1 MAASAR
7 TRTGAPL
14 PRGRHGLPRG
24 EVIDNQR
31 RRLIQAVPAAVREK
45 GFGSLTVED
54 ICRHAGVSRRT
65 FYENFR
71 DTGDCFV
78 ASYRDHA
85 EELIT
90 VVSGVAAVGEDW
102 RERARLAL
110 LAMLRYLAER
120 PDLARMAVIEVLAA
134 GPAALAERDRAI
146 GLLRAL
152 IGEEALRAAPDPA
165 PRLLLEVIAGAI
177 LQLIYGRVLD
187 GETSRL
193 EELLPTIMYMVLAA
207 QHGPSGAA
215 ALAGM
220 ARDGS
225 PARPNGEPG
234 RPDDEADS
242 FHLGAVAE

>member
-7 TRTGAPL
+7 TRTGTPL

-24 EVIDNQR
+24 EVIENQR
-31 RRLIQAVPAAVREK
+31 RRLIQAVPAAVCEK

-54 ICRHAGVSRRT
+54 ICGHAGVSRRT

-71 DTGDCFV
+71 DTEDCFV
-78 ASYRDHA
+78 ASYRRHA
-85 EELIT
+85 HELTT
-90 VVSGVAAVGEDW
+90 VVGGVAAIGEDW

-110 LAMLRYLAER
+110 LALLRYLAQR

-146 GLLRAL
+146 ALLRAL
-152 IGEEALRAAPDPA
+152 IGEEALRATPDPA
-165 PRLLLEVIAGAI
+165 PRLLLEVIGGAI

-193 EELLPTIMYMVLAA
+193 EELLPTIMYMVLVA

-220 ARDGS
+220 ARNGS
-225 PARPNGEPG
+225 PAA
-234 RPDDEADS
+234 PDDA
-242 FHLGAVAE
+242 HLPSPQRRR

>member
-7 TRTGAPL
+7 TRTGSPL

-24 EVIDNQR
+24 EVVENQR
-31 RRLIQAVPAAVREK
+31 RRLIQAVPAAVCEK

-54 ICRHAGVSRRT
+54 ICGHAGVSRRT

-71 DTGDCFV
+71 DTEDCFV
-78 ASYRDHA
+78 ASYSHHA
-85 EELIT
+85 QELTT
-90 VVSGVAAVGEDW
+90 VVGGVAAIGEDW

-110 LAMLRYLAER
+110 LALLRYLAER
-120 PDLARMAVIEVLAA
+120 PDFARMAVIEVLAA
-134 GPAALAERDRAI
+134 GPSALAERDRAI
-146 GLLRAL
+146 ALLRAL
-152 IGEEALRAAPDPA
+152 IGEEARRAAPDPA

-193 EELLPTIMYMVLAA
+193 EELLPTIMYMVLVAL
-207 QHGPSGAA
+207 HGPSGAA

-220 ARDGS
+220 ARNGS
-225 PARPNGEPG
+225 PAA
-234 RPDDEADS
+234 PDSA
-242 FHLGAVAE
+242 HLPSPRRRL